1 MTKLPHPRLQQLLA
15 LLHAEPLP
23 QEELARRLNVSTRTV
38 RTDVATLNELIA
50 TRGAHLIHQRGS
62 GYQLK
67 IYNQGL
73 FDALLAAQG
82 QESPLPRTSR
92 ERVLH
97 LQVLLLTAEQGIK
110 LDELADT
117 WYLSRAALQ
126 GDMTEVRE
134 RLAHFGL
141 TIDSKPRVGMRIAGS
156 EMAIRACLTQLLCQ
170 ELLHQHPLQSLLPT
184 LCPSKTLEVV
194 GNHIHEQLGRHQL
207 RLADESLQQV
217 TVYCAVALLRQAS
230 GHELRQFASDDITPP
245 LAVVARDIYAELPT
259 LTSPGQEEIACLA
272 IQIQARLTAETP
284 LLSPAM
290 AAESEQLTAHLLGY
304 IHQHY
309 PYDLRG
315 DPQLRADLQTHIG
328 AMLLRVKYQI
338 GSHNPLAD
346 HIKQYY
352 PLAYDITLAAI
363 SEWIRQT
370 PYRLTHHEIGYLVIH
385 IGVGLERH
393 YDIGYTRRPQALLLC
408 DAGNATFRVLE
419 ARIRREYPQLQLTTL
434 ESVRDY
440 EGLAR
445 IEQDFV
451 ISTLKV
457 SEKNAPVVQVSPFPT
472 QYQLEQLG
480 KLVLVDRTRPYLL
493 DKYFDADH
501 FMVLDEPISQ
511 GVLFD
516 RICSQLE
523 AEDLVESGF
532 RGSLQERER
541 IVSTMLGDG
550 IALPHSLGLLARRTL
565 VYTVLAPQGIDWGNG
580 ESATLIFVLAIAKED
595 YEEAMGLYDLFLALM
610 NEKASRSLL
619 ACRDFAA
626 FKALARSTP

>member
-1 MTKLPHPRLQQLLA
+1 MIKLPHPRLHQLL
-15 LLHAEPLP
+15 LQLHAEPLP

-50 TRGAHLIHQRGS
+50 THGAHLIHQRGS

-73 FDALLAAQG
+73 FEALLAAQG
-82 QESPLPRTSR
+82 QDSGLPRTSR

-97 LQVLLLTAEQGIK
+97 LQILLLTAEQGIK

-134 RLAHFGL
+134 QLSHFRLSVE
-141 TIDSKPRVGMRIAGS
+141 SKPRLGMRIQG
-156 EMAIRACLTQLLCQ
+156 EETAIRACLTQLLYQ
-170 ELLHQHPLQSLLPT
+170 ELLHNNQLQTLLPN
-184 LCPSKTLEVV
+184 LCPSKTMEVV
-194 GNHIHEQLGRHQL
+194 GNHIHAQLARHQL
-207 RLADESLQQV
+207 RLADESLQQL
-217 TVYCAVALLRQAS
+217 TIYCAVALLRQAS
-230 GHELRQFASDDITPP
+230 GHELRHFASEDLTLPL
-245 LAVVARDIYAELPT
+245 LAVSRDIYAVLPT
-259 LTSPGQEEIACLA
+259 LTPPVEDEIAGLA
-272 IQIQARLTAETP
+272 IQIQARLIADTP
-284 LLSPAM
+284 QLSPAM
-290 AAESEQLTAHLLGY
+290 AAESEQLVEHLLTY

-315 DPQLRADLQTHIG
+315 DQQLRADLQTHIS

-338 GSHNPLAD
+338 GNHNP
-346 HIKQYY
+346 
-352 PLAYDITLAAI
+352 LAAI
-363 SEWIRQT
+363 SEWIKQT

-419 ARIRREYPQLQLTTL
+419 ARIKREYPQLQLTTL

-440 EGLAR
+440 EGLVQIA
-445 IEQDFV
+445 QDFV
-451 ISTLKV
+451 ISTVKV
-457 SEKNAPVVQVSPFPT
+457 NEKNAPVVLVAPFPA

-480 KLVLVDRTRPYLL
+480 KLVLIDRTRPYML

-501 FMVLDEPISQ
+501 FMVVKEPLTQ
-511 GVLFD
+511 AELFA
-516 RICSQLE
+516 RICDQLE

-532 RGSLQERER
+532 RASLQERER
-541 IVSTMLGDG
+541 IVSTMLGEG

-580 ESATLIFVLAIAKED
+580 EIATLIFVLAISKAD

-610 NEKASRSLL
+610 NEKASRNLL
-619 ACRDFAA
+619 ACRDFAS
-626 FKALARSTP
+626 FKALARTGS

>member
-50 TRGAHLIHQRGS
+50 TRGAPLIHQRGS

-259 LTSPGQEEIACLA
+259 LTSPVQEEIACLA

-393 YDIGYTRRPQALLLC
+393 YDIGYTRRPPGAAAVRCGQRHLPG
-408 DAGNATFRVLE
+408 AG
-419 ARIRREYPQLQLTTL
+419 
-434 ESVRDY
+434 
-440 EGLAR
+440 
-445 IEQDFV
+445 
-451 ISTLKV
+451 STHP
-457 SEKNAPVVQVSPFPT
+457 AGIPPT
-472 QYQLEQLG
+472 A
-480 KLVLVDRTRPYLL
+480 
-493 DKYFDADH
+493 ADH
-501 FMVLDEPISQ
+501 A
-511 GVLFD
+511 GVG
-516 RICSQLE
+516 
-523 AEDLVESGF
+523 A
-532 RGSLQERER
+532 
-541 IVSTMLGDG
+541 
-550 IALPHSLGLLARRTL
+550 GL
-565 VYTVLAPQGIDWGNG
+565 
-580 ESATLIFVLAIAKED
+580 
-595 YEEAMGLYDLFLALM
+595 
-610 NEKASRSLL
+610 
-619 ACRDFAA
+619 
-626 FKALARSTP
+626 

>member
-1 MTKLPHPRLQQLLA
+1 
-15 LLHAEPLP
+15 
-23 QEELARRLNVSTRTV
+23 
-38 RTDVATLNELIA
+38 
-50 TRGAHLIHQRGS
+50 
-62 GYQLK
+62 
-67 IYNQGL
+67 
-73 FDALLAAQG
+73 LAATIPGGPHQA
-82 QESPLPRTSR
+82 
-92 ERVLH
+92 VL
-97 LQVLLLTAEQGIK
+97 
-110 LDELADT
+110 
-117 WYLSRAALQ
+117 
-126 GDMTEVRE
+126 
-134 RLAHFGL
+134 
-141 TIDSKPRVGMRIAGS
+141 
-156 EMAIRACLTQLLCQ
+156 
-170 ELLHQHPLQSLLPT
+170 
-184 LCPSKTLEVV
+184 
-194 GNHIHEQLGRHQL
+194 
-207 RLADESLQQV
+207 
-217 TVYCAVALLRQAS
+217 
-230 GHELRQFASDDITPP
+230 
-245 LAVVARDIYAELPT
+245 
-259 LTSPGQEEIACLA
+259 
-272 IQIQARLTAETP
+272 
-284 LLSPAM
+284 
-290 AAESEQLTAHLLGY
+290 
-304 IHQHY
+304 
-309 PYDLRG
+309 
-315 DPQLRADLQTHIG
+315 
-328 AMLLRVKYQI
+328 
-338 GSHNPLAD
+338 
-346 HIKQYY
+346 

-440 EGLAR
+440 EGLVR
-445 IEQDFV
+445 VEQDFV

-511 GVLFD
+511 GRCLIASAASLRR
-516 RICSQLE
+516 RIWCR
-523 AEDLVESGF
+523 ADSGDPC
-532 RGSLQERER
+532 RSRR

-565 VYTVLAPQGIDWGNG
+565 VYTVLAPRGSIGATA
-580 ESATLIFVLAIAKED
+580 SATLIFVLAIAKAD

-626 FKALARSTP
+626 FKALARSAP

>member
-1 MTKLPHPRLQQLLA
+1 MTKLPHPRLHQLLIQ
-15 LLHAEPLP
+15 LHTEPLP

-50 TRGAHLIHQRGS
+50 THGAHLIHQRGS

-73 FDALLAAQG
+73 FEALLAAQE
-82 QESPLPRTSR
+82 QESNLPRTSR

-97 LQVLLLTAEQGIK
+97 LQILLLTAEQGIK

-126 GDMTEVRE
+126 GDMAEVRE
-134 RLAHFGL
+134 QLAHFGL
-141 TIDSKPRVGMRIAGS
+141 AVESKPRVGMRVQGH
-156 EMAIRACLTQLLCQ
+156 ETAIRACLTQQLSQ
-170 ELLHQHPLQSLLPT
+170 ELLNNHPLQSLLTT
-184 LCPSKTLEVV
+184 LCPSKTLAVV
-194 GNHIHEQLGRHQL
+194 GNHIHDQLSRHQL
-207 RLADESLQQV
+207 RLADESLQQLAI
-217 TVYCAVALLRQAS
+217 YCAVALLRQAA
-230 GHELRQFASDDITPP
+230 GHELHHFASEDLTAP
-245 LAVVARDIYAELPT
+245 LLTVARDIYGKLPT
-259 LTSPGQEEIACLA
+259 LTPPNEQEIACLA
-272 IQIQARLTAETP
+272 IQIQARLIADAP
-284 LLSPAM
+284 QLSPAM
-290 AAESEQLTAHLLGY
+290 AVESEQLVEHLLTY

-315 DPQLRADLQTHIG
+315 DPQLRADLQTHIS

-338 GSHNPLAD
+338 GNPNPLAD

-363 SEWIRQT
+363 SEWFKQT

-419 ARIRREYPQLQLTTL
+419 ARIKREYPQLQLSSF

-440 EGLAR
+440 EGLTQ

-451 ISTLKV
+451 ISTVKV
-457 SEKNAPVVQVSPFPT
+457 SEKNVPVVQLAPFPT

-480 KLVLVDRTRPYLL
+480 KLVLVDRTRPYML

-501 FMVLDEPISQ
+501 FMVVKEPLTQ
-511 GVLFD
+511 GELFA
-516 RICSQLE
+516 RICDQLE

-532 RGSLQERER
+532 RASLQERER
-541 IVSTMLGDG
+541 IVSTMLGEG

-580 ESATLIFVLAIAKED
+580 EIATLIFLLAISKAD

-610 NEKASRSLL
+610 NEKASRNLL
-619 ACRDFAA
+619 TCHDFAS
-626 FKALARSTP
+626 FKGLARGA

>member
-217 TVYCAVALLRQAS
+217 IVYCAVALLHQAS
-230 GHELRQFASDDITPP
+230 GHELRQFASD
-245 LAVVARDIYAELPT
+245 
-259 LTSPGQEEIACLA
+259 
-272 IQIQARLTAETP
+272 
-284 LLSPAM
+284 
-290 AAESEQLTAHLLGY
+290 
-304 IHQHY
+304 
-309 PYDLRG
+309 
-315 DPQLRADLQTHIG
+315 
-328 AMLLRVKYQI
+328 
-338 GSHNPLAD
+338 
-346 HIKQYY
+346 
-352 PLAYDITLAAI
+352 DITLAAI

-523 AEDLVESGF
+523 AEDLVQSGF

-541 IVSTMLGDG
+541 IVSTLLGDG

-580 ESATLIFVLAIAKED
+580 ESATLIFVLAIAKAD

-626 FKALARSTP
+626 FKTLARSAP

>member
-1 MTKLPHPRLQQLLA
+1 M
-15 LLHAEPLP
+15 
-23 QEELARRLNVSTRTV
+23 
-38 RTDVATLNELIA
+38 
-50 TRGAHLIHQRGS
+50 
-62 GYQLK
+62 
-67 IYNQGL
+67 
-73 FDALLAAQG
+73 
-82 QESPLPRTSR
+82 
-92 ERVLH
+92 
-97 LQVLLLTAEQGIK
+97 
-110 LDELADT
+110 
-117 WYLSRAALQ
+117 
-126 GDMTEVRE
+126 
-134 RLAHFGL
+134 
-141 TIDSKPRVGMRIAGS
+141 
-156 EMAIRACLTQLLCQ
+156 
-170 ELLHQHPLQSLLPT
+170 
-184 LCPSKTLEVV
+184 

-207 RLADESLQQV
+207 RLADESLQQLAI
-217 TVYCAVALLRQAS
+217 YCAVALLRQAA
-230 GHELRQFASDDITPP
+230 GHELRQFTGEDLTAPL
-245 LAVVARDIYAELPT
+245 LAVAHDIYGELPT
-259 LTSPGQEEIACLA
+259 LTPPGEEEIACLA
-272 IQIQARLTAETP
+272 IQIQARLTADSP
-284 LLSPAM
+284 QLSPAM
-290 AAESEQLTAHLLGY
+290 AAESEQLVEHLLGY

-315 DPQLRADLQTHIG
+315 DLQLRADLQTHIS

-363 SEWIRQT
+363 SEWIKQT

-419 ARIRREYPQLQLTTL
+419 ARIKREYPQLQLTTL

-440 EGLAR
+440 EGLVR
-445 IEQDFV
+445 VEQDFV
-451 ISTLKV
+451 ISTVKV
-457 SEKNAPVVQVSPFPT
+457 SDKNVPVVQVAPFPT

-480 KLVLVDRTRPYLL
+480 KLVLIDRTRPYLL

-501 FMVLDEPISQ
+501 FMVVSEPLSQ
-511 GVLFD
+511 GALFD

-541 IVSTMLGDG
+541 IVSTLLGDG

-580 ESATLIFVLAIAKED
+580 ESATLIFVLAIAKAD

-610 NEKASRSLL
+610 NEKASRNLL
-619 ACRDFAA
+619 ACRDFSA
-626 FKALARSTP
+626 FKALARSAP